1 MANITVIC
9 PNCGAKISVEETKN
23 ASTCCRCGT
32 SYFLREAKRVTEI
45 AEEPKKEEKAPK
57 KAAPKKKSAPKKK
70 PVSEKPKQ
78 EAPVI
83 EETPVVEEVPTVEE
97 TSAAEEEPAQPSEE
111 EIQAKRRADGLCPYC
126 GGKFGGLFVKKC
138 KTCGRKKDY

>member
-23 ASTCCRCGT
+23 ASTCRRCGT

-57 KAAPKKKSAPKKK
+57 KAAPKKKSAPKAPQKQVKPGVKIEGKK
-70 PVSEKPKQ
+70 APQRPKRESDNEK
-78 EAPVI
+78 
-83 EETPVVEEVPTVEE
+83 
-97 TSAAEEEPAQPSEE
+97 
-111 EIQAKRRADGLCPYC
+111 
-126 GGKFGGLFVKKC
+126 
-138 KTCGRKKDY
+138 